1 MVRYLFPVLS
11 SEARNLS
18 SFLVR
23 DSVMNLS
30 DWRRRIDEIDKK
42 LVELLNE
49 RSHCALEI
57 GKLKQA
63 ANIPLYQPDRE
74 NEVLANAERANPGPL
89 TDAAIRRLFER
100 IIDEARAAERDAM
113 HSDGKQSKGGNE

>member
-1 MVRYLFPVLS
+1 
-11 SEARNLS
+11 
-18 SFLVR
+18 
-23 DSVMNLS
+23 MNLS

-57 GKLKQA
+57 GKLKQE
-63 ANIPLYQPDRE
+63 ANMPLYQPDRE
-74 NEVLANAERANPGPL
+74 KDVIANAERNNKGPL

-100 IIDEARAAERDAM
+100 IIDEARSAERLAM
-113 HSDGKQSKGGNE
+113 HSDTPPEDPK